1 MNLSRIIS
9 GTMNWGVWGVN
20 HSKQDMCKL
29 ISESFDSGI
38 NSFDHADIYGGYT
51 TEEYFG
57 DAFAETEIKREDVF
71 FISKCGIKYPSKK
84 LPVKIKHYDYS
95 EDHIN
100 KSVDNSLKNLRT
112 DYLDCLLLHRP
123 SPLMDISK
131 IADTVNGLIKSG
143 KIKSFGVSNFT
154 ANQMDMFKGK
164 VEVLYNQI
172 NLSLT
177 HLDHI
182 FDGTLEYMQANNILP
197 MAYSPL
203 GSYFKG
209 EDDSKIIKVVDKFKN
224 KYGCTDYEL
233 LISWLLKHP
242 SKVYP
247 VIGTTKSNRL
257 KKSVNSLKI
266 EIELID
272 WFELLEVSVGKRV
285 P

>member
-51 TEEYFG
+51 TEQSFG
-57 DAFAETEIKREDVF
+57 DAFAETGINREDVF
-71 FISKCGIKYPSKK
+71 FISKCGIIYPSEK
-84 LPVKIKHYDYS
+84 LPVKTKHYDYS

-123 SPLMDISK
+123 SPLMDISI
-131 IADTVNGLIKSG
+131 IADTLKRLIKSG

-164 VEVLYNQI
+164 VDILYNQI

-177 HLDHI
+177 HLDHM

-197 MAYSPL
+197 MAYSPF
-203 GSYFKG
+203 GSYFK
-209 EDDSKIIKVVDKFKN
+209 EENSKIKEVVEKLKN
-224 KYGCTDYEL
+224 KYDCTDYQL
-233 LISWLLKHP
+233 IISWLLKHP

-247 VIGTTKSNRL
+247 VVGTTKSDRI
-257 KKSVNSLKI
+257 KSTLESLKI
-266 EIELID
+266 EIDLID
-272 WFELLEVSVGKRV
+272 WFELLEASIGKRV

>member
-9 GTMNWGVWGVN
+9 GTMNWGTWGAN
-20 HSKQDMCKL
+20 YSKQEMCQL

-51 TEEYFG
+51 TEESFG
-57 DAFAETEIKREDVF
+57 DAFTDTGIKREDVF
-71 FISKCGIKYPSKK
+71 FISKCGIMYPSKK
-84 LPVKIKHYDYS
+84 LPIKTKHYDYS
-95 EDHIN
+95 EDHII
-100 KSVDNSLKNLRT
+100 KSVNNSLEYLQT

-123 SPLMDISK
+123 SPLMDINI
-131 IADTVNGLIKSG
+131 IANTVESLIKSG

-154 ANQMDMFKGK
+154 ADQMDMFKGK
-164 VEVLYNQI
+164 VEILYNQI

-177 HLDHI
+177 HLDHM
-182 FDGTLEYMQANNILP
+182 FDGTLEYMQANKILP

-203 GSYFKG
+203 GSYFKEG
-209 EDDSKIIKVVDKFKN
+209 SNKIKKVVESLKDK
-224 KYGCTDYEL
+224 YSCTDYQL

-247 VIGTTKSNRL
+247 VIGTTKSDRI
-257 KKSVNSLKI
+257 KKSMKSLKI

-272 WFELLEVSVGKRV
+272 WFELLEASVGNRV

>member
-9 GTMNWGVWGVN
+9 GTMNWGTWGAN
-20 HSKQDMCKL
+20 YSKQEMCQL

-51 TEEYFG
+51 TEESFG
-57 DAFAETEIKREDVF
+57 DAFIDTGIKREDVF
-71 FISKCGIKYPSKK
+71 FISKCGIMYPSKK
-84 LPVKIKHYDYS
+84 LPIKTKHYDYS
-95 EDHIN
+95 EDHII
-100 KSVDNSLKNLRT
+100 KSVNNSLKYLQT

-123 SPLMDISK
+123 SPLMDINI
-131 IADTVNGLIKSG
+131 IANTVESLIKSG

-154 ANQMDMFKGK
+154 ADQMDMFKGK
-164 VEVLYNQI
+164 VEILYNQI

-177 HLDHI
+177 HLDHM
-182 FDGTLEYMQANNILP
+182 FDGTLEYMQANKILP

-203 GSYFKG
+203 GSYFKEG
-209 EDDSKIIKVVDKFKN
+209 SNKIKKVVESLKDK
-224 KYGCTDYEL
+224 YSCTDYQL

-247 VIGTTKSNRL
+247 VIGTTKSDRI
-257 KKSVNSLKI
+257 KKSMKSLKI

-272 WFELLEVSVGKRV
+272 WFELLEASVGKRV

>member
-9 GTMNWGVWGVN
+9 GTMNWGTWGAN
-20 HSKQDMCKL
+20 YSKLEMCQL

-51 TEEYFG
+51 TEESFG
-57 DAFAETEIKREDVF
+57 DAFIDTGIKREDVF
-71 FISKCGIKYPSKK
+71 FISKCGIMYPSKK
-84 LPVKIKHYDYS
+84 LPIKTKHYDYS
-95 EDHIN
+95 EDHII
-100 KSVDNSLKNLRT
+100 KSVNNSLKYLQT

-123 SPLMDISK
+123 SPLMDINI
-131 IADTVNGLIKSG
+131 IANTVESLIKSG

-154 ANQMDMFKGK
+154 ADQMDMFKGK
-164 VEVLYNQI
+164 VEILYNQI

-177 HLDHI
+177 DLDHM
-182 FDGTLEYMQANNILP
+182 FDGTLEYMQANKILP

-203 GSYFKG
+203 GSYFKEG
-209 EDDSKIIKVVDKFKN
+209 SNKIKKVVESLKDK
-224 KYGCTDYEL
+224 YSCTDYQL

-247 VIGTTKSNRL
+247 VIGTTKSDRI
-257 KKSVNSLKI
+257 KKSMKSLKI

-272 WFELLEVSVGKRV
+272 WFELLEASVGNRV

>member
-1 MNLSRIIS
+1 MNLSKIIL

-20 HSKQDMCKL
+20 YSKQEMSKL
-29 ISESFDSGI
+29 ISKSFDSGI

-51 TEEYFG
+51 TEESFG
-57 DAFAETEIKREDVF
+57 NAFAQTGINREDVF
-71 FISKCGIKYPSKK
+71 FISKCGIMYPSEK
-84 LPVKIKHYDYS
+84 LPIKTKHYDYS
-95 EDHIN
+95 DDHIN

-123 SPLMDISK
+123 SPLMDIS
-131 IADTVNGLIKSG
+131 IISDTVDRLVKSG

-154 ANQMDMFKGK
+154 ANQLEMFKGK
-164 VEVLYNQI
+164 HNILYNQI

-177 HLDHI
+177 HPDHM
-182 FDGTLEYMQANNILP
+182 FDGTIEYMQANDISP

-203 GSYFKG
+203 GTYFKN
-209 EDDSKIIKVVDKFKN
+209 ENSKIKKVVDKLKN
-224 KYGCTDYEL
+224 KYDCTENQL

-247 VIGTTKSNRL
+247 IIGTTKSERIKNTL
-257 KKSVNSLKI
+257 GSLNV

-272 WFELLEVSVGKRV
+272 WFELLEASVGKRV

>member
-9 GTMNWGVWGVN
+9 GTMNWGTWGVN
-20 HSKQDMCKL
+20 HSKEDMCKL
-29 ISESFDSGI
+29 ILESFDSGI

-51 TEEYFG
+51 TEVSFG
-57 DAFAETEIKREDVF
+57 DAFAETGINREDVF
-71 FISKCGIKYPSKK
+71 FISKCGIMYPSEK
-84 LPVKIKHYDYS
+84 LPIQTKHYDYS
-95 EDHIN
+95 EEHIN

-123 SPLMDISK
+123 SPLMDISIISDAVK
-131 IADTVNGLIKSG
+131 RLIKSG

-164 VEVLYNQI
+164 LDILYNQI

-177 HLDHI
+177 HLDHM
-182 FDGTLEYMQANNILP
+182 FDGTLEYMQANDILP

-203 GSYFKG
+203 GSYFK
-209 EDDSKIIKVVDKFKN
+209 EENVKIKKVVDKLKN
-224 KYGCTDYEL
+224 KYGCSDYQI

-247 VIGTTKSNRL
+247 VIGTTKSDRIKNTL
-257 KKSVNSLKI
+257 GSLKI
-266 EIELID
+266 EIDLID
-272 WFELLEVSVGKRV
+272 WFELLEASVGKRV

>member
-1 MNLSRIIS
+1 MSLSRIIS

-20 HSKQDMCKL
+20 HSRQDMSKL

-51 TEEYFG
+51 TEESFG
-57 DAFAETEIKREDVF
+57 DAFAETGINREDVF
-71 FISKCGIKYPSKK
+71 FISKCGIMYPSEK
-84 LPVKIKHYDYS
+84 LPIKTKHYDYS
-95 EDHIN
+95 ENHIN

-123 SPLMDISK
+123 SPLMDISV
-131 IADTVNGLIKSG
+131 ISDTVKRLIKSG

-154 ANQMDMFKGK
+154 ANQMNMFNGK
-164 VEVLYNQI
+164 LDISYNQI

-177 HLDHI
+177 HLDNM
-182 FDGTLEYMQANNILP
+182 FDGTLEYMQANDILP

-203 GSYFKG
+203 GSYFKEENG
-209 EDDSKIIKVVDKFKN
+209 KIKKVVDKLKN
-224 KYGCTDYEL
+224 KYGCSDYQI

-247 VIGTTKSNRL
+247 VIGTTKSDRIKNTL
-257 KKSVNSLKI
+257 GSLKI
-266 EIELID
+266 EIDLID
-272 WFELLEVSVGKRV
+272 WFELLEASVGKRV

>member
-9 GTMNWGVWGVN
+9 GTMNWGTWGAN
-20 HSKQDMCKL
+20 YSKQEMCQL

-51 TEEYFG
+51 TEESFG
-57 DAFAETEIKREDVF
+57 DAFIDTGIKREDVF
-71 FISKCGIKYPSKK
+71 FISKCGIKYPSEK
-84 LPVKIKHYDYS
+84 LPIKTKHYDYS
-95 EDHIN
+95 EDHII
-100 KSVDNSLKNLRT
+100 KSVNNSLEYLQT
-112 DYLDCLLLHRP
+112 DYLDCILLHRP
-123 SPLMDISK
+123 SPLMDINI
-131 IADTVNGLIKSG
+131 IANTVEGLIKSG

-154 ANQMDMFKGK
+154 ADQMDMFKGK
-164 VEVLYNQI
+164 VEILYNQI

-177 HLDHI
+177 HLDHM

-203 GSYFKG
+203 GSYFKEG
-209 EDDSKIIKVVDKFKN
+209 NDKIKKVVESLKDK
-224 KYGCTDYEL
+224 YSCTDYQL

-247 VIGTTKSNRL
+247 VIGTTKSDRI
-257 KKSVNSLKI
+257 KKSMKSLKI

-272 WFELLEVSVGKRV
+272 WFELLEASVGKRV

>member
-1 MNLSRIIS
+1 
-9 GTMNWGVWGVN
+9 MNWGTWGVN
-20 HSKQDMCKL
+20 HSKEDMCKL

-51 TEEYFG
+51 TEESFG
-57 DAFAETEIKREDVF
+57 DAFAETGIKREDVF
-71 FISKCGIKYPSKK
+71 FISKCGIMYPSEK

-100 KSVDNSLKNLRT
+100 KSVDNSLRNLKT

-123 SPLMDISK
+123 SPLMDISV
-131 IADTVNGLIKSG
+131 IADTVKRLVKSG

-154 ANQMDMFKGK
+154 ASQMDMFKGK
-164 VEVLYNQI
+164 VDISYNQI

-177 HLDHI
+177 HLDHM
-182 FDGTLEYMQANNILP
+182 FDGTLEYMQANDILP

-203 GSYFKG
+203 GSYFKEENG
-209 EDDSKIIKVVDKFKN
+209 KIKKVVDKLKN
-224 KYGCTDYEL
+224 KYSCTDYQI

-247 VIGTTKSNRL
+247 VIGTTKSDRI
-257 KKSVNSLKI
+257 KSTLESLKI
-266 EIELID
+266 EIDLID
-272 WFELLEVSVGKRV
+272 WFELLEASVGKRV

>member
-1 MNLSRIIS
+1 
-9 GTMNWGVWGVN
+9 MNWGTWGAN
-20 HSKQDMCKL
+20 YSKQEMCQL

-51 TEEYFG
+51 TEESFG
-57 DAFAETEIKREDVF
+57 DAFTATGIKREDVF
-71 FISKCGIKYPSKK
+71 FISKCGIMYPSKK
-84 LPVKIKHYDYS
+84 LPIKTKHYDYS
-95 EDHIN
+95 EDHII
-100 KSVDNSLKNLRT
+100 KSVNNSLKYLQT

-123 SPLMDISK
+123 SPLMDINI
-131 IADTVNGLIKSG
+131 IADTVEGLIKSG

-154 ANQMDMFKGK
+154 ADQMDMFKGK
-164 VEVLYNQI
+164 VEILYNQI

-177 HLDHI
+177 HLDHM
-182 FDGTLEYMQANNILP
+182 FDGTLEYMQANKILP

-203 GSYFKG
+203 GSFFKEG
-209 EDDSKIIKVVDKFKN
+209 SNKIKKVVESLKDK
-224 KYGCTDYEL
+224 YSCTDYQL

-247 VIGTTKSNRL
+247 VIGTTKSDRI
-257 KKSVNSLKI
+257 KKSMKSLKI

-272 WFELLEVSVGKRV
+272 WFELLEASVGKRV

>member
-9 GTMNWGVWGVN
+9 GTMNWGIWGVN
-20 HSKQDMCKL
+20 HSKQDMSKL

-51 TEEYFG
+51 TEESFG
-57 DAFAETEIKREDVF
+57 DAFAETGIKREDVF
-71 FISKCGIKYPSKK
+71 FISKCGIMYPSEK
-84 LPVKIKHYDYS
+84 LPVKTKHYDYS
-95 EDHIN
+95 ENHII
-100 KSVDNSLKNLRT
+100 KSVDNSLKNLKT

-123 SPLMDISK
+123 SPLMDVSI
-131 IADTVNGLIKSG
+131 IADTLNRLIKSG

-154 ANQMDMFKGK
+154 ANQMEMFKGK

-177 HLDHI
+177 HLDHM

-203 GSYFKG
+203 GSYFK
-209 EDDSKIIKVVDKFKN
+209 EDDCKIKDVVDKLKN
-224 KYGCTDYEL
+224 KYGCTDYQL
-233 LISWLLKHP
+233 LISWLLRHP

-247 VIGTTKSNRL
+247 VIGTTKSDRI
-257 KKSVNSLKI
+257 KSSLESLKI
-266 EIELID
+266 EIDLID
-272 WFELLEVSVGKRV
+272 WFELLEASVGKRV

>member
-1 MNLSRIIS
+1 
-9 GTMNWGVWGVN
+9 MNWGVWGVN
-20 HSKQDMCKL
+20 HSRQDMSKL

-51 TEEYFG
+51 TEESFG
-57 DAFAETEIKREDVF
+57 DAFAKTGINREDVF
-71 FISKCGIKYPSKK
+71 FISKCGIMYPSEK
-84 LPVKIKHYDYS
+84 LPIKTKHYDYS
-95 EDHIN
+95 ENHIN

-123 SPLMDISK
+123 SPLMDISV
-131 IADTVNGLIKSG
+131 ISDTVKRLIKSG

-154 ANQMDMFKGK
+154 ANQMNMFNGK
-164 VEVLYNQI
+164 LDISYNQI

-177 HLDHI
+177 HLDNM
-182 FDGTLEYMQANNILP
+182 FDGTLEYMQANDILP

-203 GSYFKG
+203 GSYFKEENG
-209 EDDSKIIKVVDKFKN
+209 KIKKVVDKLKN
-224 KYGCTDYEL
+224 KYGCSDYQI

-247 VIGTTKSNRL
+247 VIGTTKSDRIKNTL
-257 KKSVNSLKI
+257 GSLKI
-266 EIELID
+266 EIDLID
-272 WFELLEVSVGKRV
+272 WFELLEASVGKRV

>member
-9 GTMNWGVWGVN
+9 GTMNWGIWGAN
-20 HSKQDMCKL
+20 HSKQDMSKL

-51 TEEYFG
+51 TEESFG
-57 DAFAETEIKREDVF
+57 DAFAETGIKREDVF
-71 FISKCGIKYPSKK
+71 FISKCGIMYPSEK

-100 KSVDNSLKNLRT
+100 KSVDNSLRNLKT

-123 SPLMDISK
+123 SPLMDISI
-131 IADTVNGLIKSG
+131 IADTVRRLVKSG

-154 ANQMDMFKGK
+154 ASQMDMFKGK
-164 VEVLYNQI
+164 LDISYNQI

-177 HLDHI
+177 HLDHM
-182 FDGTLEYMQANNILP
+182 FDGTLEYMQANDILP

-203 GSYFKG
+203 GSYFNEENG
-209 EDDSKIIKVVDKFKN
+209 KIKKVVDKLKN
-224 KYGCTDYEL
+224 KYSCTDYQI

-242 SKVYP
+242 SRIYP
-247 VIGTTKSNRL
+247 VIGTTKSNRI
-257 KKSVNSLKI
+257 KSTLESLKI
-266 EIELID
+266 EIDLID
-272 WFELLEVSVGKRV
+272 WFELLEASVGKRV

>member
-9 GTMNWGVWGVN
+9 GTMNWGTWGAN
-20 HSKQDMCKL
+20 YSKLEMCQL

-51 TEEYFG
+51 TEESFG
-57 DAFAETEIKREDVF
+57 DAFIDTGIKREDVF
-71 FISKCGIKYPSKK
+71 FISKCGIMYPSKK
-84 LPVKIKHYDYS
+84 LPIKTKHYDYS
-95 EDHIN
+95 EDHII
-100 KSVDNSLKNLRT
+100 KSVNNSLKYLQT

-123 SPLMDISK
+123 SPLMDINI
-131 IADTVNGLIKSG
+131 IANTVEVLIKSG

-154 ANQMDMFKGK
+154 ADQMDMFKGK
-164 VEVLYNQI
+164 VEILYNQI

-177 HLDHI
+177 HLDHM
-182 FDGTLEYMQANNILP
+182 FDGTLEYMQANKILP

-203 GSYFKG
+203 GSYFKEG
-209 EDDSKIIKVVDKFKN
+209 SNKIKKVVESLKDK
-224 KYGCTDYEL
+224 YSCTDYQL

-247 VIGTTKSNRL
+247 VIGTTKSDRI
-257 KKSVNSLKI
+257 KKSMKSLKI

-272 WFELLEVSVGKRV
+272 WFELLEASVGNRV

>member
-20 HSKQDMCKL
+20 HSKQDICKL
-29 ISESFDSGI
+29 ILESFDSGI

-51 TEEYFG
+51 TEQSFG
-57 DAFAETEIKREDVF
+57 EAFAETGINREDVF
-71 FISKCGIKYPSKK
+71 FISKCGIIYPSEK
-84 LPVKIKHYDYS
+84 LPVKTKHYDYS

-123 SPLMDISK
+123 SPLMDISI
-131 IADTVNGLIKSG
+131 IADTLNRLIKSG

-164 VEVLYNQI
+164 VEILYNQI

-177 HLDHI
+177 HLDHM

-203 GSYFKG
+203 GSYFKEENG
-209 EDDSKIIKVVDKFKN
+209 KIKEVVDKLKN
-224 KYGCTDYEL
+224 KYDCTDYQL

-247 VIGTTKSNRL
+247 VVGTTKSDRI
-257 KKSVNSLKI
+257 KSTLESLKI
-266 EIELID
+266 EIDLID
-272 WFELLEVSVGKRV
+272 WFELLEASIGKRV

>member
-1 MNLSRIIS
+1 
-9 GTMNWGVWGVN
+9 MNWGTWGAN
-20 HSKQDMCKL
+20 YSKQEMCQL

-51 TEEYFG
+51 TEESFG
-57 DAFAETEIKREDVF
+57 DAFIDTGIKREDVF
-71 FISKCGIKYPSKK
+71 FISKCGIMYPSKK
-84 LPVKIKHYDYS
+84 LPIKTKHYDYS
-95 EDHIN
+95 EDHII
-100 KSVDNSLKNLRT
+100 KSVNNSLKYLQT

-123 SPLMDISK
+123 SPLMDINI
-131 IADTVNGLIKSG
+131 IANTIEGLIKSG

-154 ANQMDMFKGK
+154 ADQMDMFKGK
-164 VEVLYNQI
+164 VEILYNQI

-177 HLDHI
+177 HLDHM
-182 FDGTLEYMQANNILP
+182 FDGTLEYMQANKILP

-203 GSYFKG
+203 GSYFKEG
-209 EDDSKIIKVVDKFKN
+209 SNKIKKVVESLKDK
-224 KYGCTDYEL
+224 YSCTDYQL

-247 VIGTTKSNRL
+247 VIGTTKSDRI
-257 KKSVNSLKI
+257 KKSMKSLKI

-272 WFELLEVSVGKRV
+272 WFELLEASVGNRV

>member
-9 GTMNWGVWGVN
+9 GTMNWGTWGAN
-20 HSKQDMCKL
+20 HSKEDMCKL
-29 ISESFDSGI
+29 ILESFDSGI

-51 TEEYFG
+51 TEESFG
-57 DAFAETEIKREDVF
+57 DAFAKTGINREDVI
-71 FISKCGIKYPSKK
+71 FISKCGIMYPSEK
-84 LPVKIKHYDYS
+84 LPIQTKHYDYS

-100 KSVDNSLKNLRT
+100 KSVDNSLKYLRT

-123 SPLMDISK
+123 SPLMDIS
-131 IADTVNGLIKSG
+131 IISNTVKRLIKSG

-164 VEVLYNQI
+164 LDILYNQI

-177 HLDHI
+177 HLDHM
-182 FDGTLEYMQANNILP
+182 FDGTLEYMQANDILP

-203 GSYFKG
+203 GSYFKEENG
-209 EDDSKIIKVVDKFKN
+209 KIKEVVDKVKN
-224 KYGCTDYEL
+224 KYGCTDYQI

-247 VIGTTKSNRL
+247 VIGTTKSDRIKNT
-257 KKSVNSLKI
+257 SGSLKI
-266 EIELID
+266 EIDLID
-272 WFELLEVSVGKRV
+272 WFELLEASVGKRV

>member
-20 HSKQDMCKL
+20 HSKQDICKL
-29 ISESFDSGI
+29 ILESFDSGI

-51 TEEYFG
+51 TEQSFG
-57 DAFAETEIKREDVF
+57 DAFAETGINREDVF
-71 FISKCGIKYPSKK
+71 FISKCGIIYPSEK
-84 LPVKIKHYDYS
+84 LPVKTKHYDYS

-123 SPLMDISK
+123 SPLMDISI
-131 IADTVNGLIKSG
+131 IADTFNRLIKSG

-164 VEVLYNQI
+164 VEILYNQI

-177 HLDHI
+177 HLDHM

-203 GSYFKG
+203 GSYFKEENG
-209 EDDSKIIKVVDKFKN
+209 KIKEVVDKLKN
-224 KYGCTDYEL
+224 KYDCTDYQL

-247 VIGTTKSNRL
+247 VVGTTKSDRI
-257 KKSVNSLKI
+257 KSTLESLKI
-266 EIELID
+266 EIDLID
-272 WFELLEVSVGKRV
+272 WFELLEASVGKRV

>member
-9 GTMNWGVWGVN
+9 GTMNWGTWGVN
-20 HSKQDMCKL
+20 YSKEDMCKL
-29 ISESFDSGI
+29 ILESFDSGI

-51 TEEYFG
+51 TEVSFG
-57 DAFAETEIKREDVF
+57 DAFAETGINREDVF
-71 FISKCGIKYPSKK
+71 FISKCGIMYPSEK
-84 LPVKIKHYDYS
+84 LPIQTKHYDYS

-123 SPLMDISK
+123 SPLMDISIISDAVK
-131 IADTVNGLIKSG
+131 RLIKSG

-164 VEVLYNQI
+164 LDILYNQI

-177 HLDHI
+177 HLDHM
-182 FDGTLEYMQANNILP
+182 FDGTLEYMQANDILP

-203 GSYFKG
+203 GSYFKQENG
-209 EDDSKIIKVVDKFKN
+209 TIKKVVDKLKK
-224 KYGCTDYEL
+224 KYGCSDYQI

-247 VIGTTKSNRL
+247 VIGTTKSDRIKNT
-257 KKSVNSLKI
+257 SGSLKI
-266 EIELID
+266 EIDLIE
-272 WFELLEVSVGKRV
+272 WFELLEASVGKRV

>member
-20 HSKQDMCKL
+20 HSKQDICKL
-29 ISESFDSGI
+29 ILESFDSGI

-51 TEEYFG
+51 TEQSFG
-57 DAFAETEIKREDVF
+57 EAFAETGINREDVF
-71 FISKCGIKYPSKK
+71 FISKCGIIYPSEK
-84 LPVKIKHYDYS
+84 LPVKTKHYDYS

-123 SPLMDISK
+123 SPLMDISI
-131 IADTVNGLIKSG
+131 IADTLTRLIKSG

-164 VEVLYNQI
+164 VEILYNQI

-177 HLDHI
+177 HLDHM

-203 GSYFKG
+203 GSYFKEENG
-209 EDDSKIIKVVDKFKN
+209 KIKEVVDKLKN
-224 KYGCTDYEL
+224 KYDCTDYQL

-247 VIGTTKSNRL
+247 VVGTTKSDRI
-257 KKSVNSLKI
+257 KSTLESLKI
-266 EIELID
+266 EIDLID
-272 WFELLEVSVGKRV
+272 WFELLEASIGKRV

>member
-9 GTMNWGVWGVN
+9 GTMNWGTWGAN
-20 HSKQDMCKL
+20 HSKEDMCKL
-29 ISESFDSGI
+29 ILESFDSGI

-51 TEEYFG
+51 TEESFG
-57 DAFAETEIKREDVF
+57 DAFAKTGINREDVI
-71 FISKCGIKYPSKK
+71 FISKCGIMYPSEK
-84 LPVKIKHYDYS
+84 LPIQTKHYDYS

-100 KSVDNSLKNLRT
+100 KSVDNSLKYLRT

-123 SPLMDISK
+123 SPLMNIS
-131 IADTVNGLIKSG
+131 IISNTVKRLIKSG

-164 VEVLYNQI
+164 LDILYNQI

-177 HLDHI
+177 HLDHM
-182 FDGTLEYMQANNILP
+182 FDGTLEYMQANDILP

-203 GSYFKG
+203 GSYFKEENG
-209 EDDSKIIKVVDKFKN
+209 KIKEVVDKVKN
-224 KYGCTDYEL
+224 KYGCTDYQI

-247 VIGTTKSNRL
+247 VIGTTKSDRIKNT
-257 KKSVNSLKI
+257 SGSLKI
-266 EIELID
+266 EIDLID
-272 WFELLEVSVGKRV
+272 WFELLEASVGKRV

>member
-9 GTMNWGVWGVN
+9 GTMNWGTWGVN
-20 HSKQDMCKL
+20 HSKEDMCKL

-51 TEEYFG
+51 TEESFG
-57 DAFAETEIKREDVF
+57 DAFAETGIKREDVF
-71 FISKCGIKYPSKK
+71 FISKCGIMYPSEK

-100 KSVDNSLKNLRT
+100 KSVDNSLRNLKT

-123 SPLMDISK
+123 SPLMDISV
-131 IADTVNGLIKSG
+131 IADTVKRLVKSG

-154 ANQMDMFKGK
+154 ASQMDMFKGK
-164 VEVLYNQI
+164 LDILYNQI

-177 HLDHI
+177 HLDHM
-182 FDGTLEYMQANNILP
+182 FDGTLEYMQANDILP

-203 GSYFKG
+203 GSYFNEENG
-209 EDDSKIIKVVDKFKN
+209 KIKKVVDKLKN
-224 KYGCTDYEL
+224 KYSCSDYQI

-247 VIGTTKSNRL
+247 VIGTTKSERI
-257 KKSVNSLKI
+257 KSTLASLKI
-266 EIELID
+266 EIDLID
-272 WFELLEVSVGKRV
+272 WFELLEASVGKRV

>member
-9 GTMNWGVWGVN
+9 GTMNWGTWGAN
-20 HSKQDMCKL
+20 YSKQEMCQL

-51 TEEYFG
+51 TEESFG
-57 DAFAETEIKREDVF
+57 DAFIDTGIKREDVF
-71 FISKCGIKYPSKK
+71 FISKCGIMYPSKK
-84 LPVKIKHYDYS
+84 LPIKTKHYDYS
-95 EDHIN
+95 EDHII
-100 KSVDNSLKNLRT
+100 KSVNNSLKYLQT

-123 SPLMDISK
+123 SPLMDIN
-131 IADTVNGLIKSG
+131 IIGNTIEGLIKSG

-154 ANQMDMFKGK
+154 ADQMDMFKGK
-164 VEVLYNQI
+164 VEILYNQI

-177 HLDHI
+177 HLDHM
-182 FDGTLEYMQANNILP
+182 FDGTLEYMQANKILP

-203 GSYFKG
+203 GSYFKEG
-209 EDDSKIIKVVDKFKN
+209 SNKIKKVVESLKDK
-224 KYGCTDYEL
+224 YSCTDYQL

-247 VIGTTKSNRL
+247 VIGTTKSDRI
-257 KKSVNSLKI
+257 KKSMKSLKI

-272 WFELLEVSVGKRV
+272 WFELLEASVGNRV